1 MGVNFRIVSAF
12 VLGLGMVGSAWLW
25 RPDTST
31 DTANGNLPTPAAIRT
46 FISVKDSDSNG
57 IPDWQESFALG
68 TIDLNAS
75 TTNATTTRT
84 GLLAS
89 ALAYELI
96 SGEGNTDDVL
106 AKLSGDLATESL
118 DTQYTEAD
126 IKITTDN
133 GQEAWRK
140 YGNQVAAIANAYPL
154 PANTPN
160 EVEILHQAFLRNDPT
175 ILAQLDPAIAAY
187 DAMVKDMLA
196 LPVPS
201 SLTKE
206 HLSLINVYVAL
217 LNDLKAFRQ
226 AYEDS
231 LPAVLRFRRYPADAG
246 ALYTAI
252 SNLYVKLDESGI
264 QWSDTDEAS
273 KFIEIP

>member
-31 DTANGNLPTPAAIRT
+31 DTANGNLPTPTAIRT
-46 FISVKDSDSNG
+46 FISVKDSDGNS
-57 IPDWQESFALG
+57 IPDWQESFARG
-68 TIDLNAS
+68 TIDLNA
-75 TTNATTTRT
+75 TNTNATTTRT
-84 GLLAS
+84 GMLAS

-96 SGEGNTDDVL
+96 TGDSTSEEVL
-106 AKLSGDLATESL
+106 QKLSGDLNQESI
-118 DTQYTEAD
+118 DEQYTESD
-126 IKITTDN
+126 IKISTDN
-133 GQEAWRK
+133 GQEAWRH
-140 YGNQVAAIANAYPL
+140 YGNQVAIIANAYPL
-154 PANTPN
+154 PEGTPN
-160 EVEILHQAFLRNDPT
+160 ELDTLHQAFLRNDPSS
-175 ILAQLDPAIAAY
+175 LAKLEPSIAAY

-196 LPVPS
+196 LSVPS

-217 LNDLKAFRQ
+217 HNDLKAFRQ